1 MKSTTITQSH
11 FANIE
16 NPKIQRSKF
25 DRSSGWKG
33 DFDAGQLIPFFID
46 EALPGDTFQ
55 GNVNIFG
62 RLSTPLKPIMDNI
75 YIDVHFFSVPNRLVW
90 DNWKRFMGER
100 PDPDSTTDFLI
111 PELNLGVSNFPPYSN
126 PDYLGLP
133 TSVTGLTNISAL
145 PFRAI
150 QLTWNEWYRDQNLQ
164 DSLTFST
171 GDGPDLITNYLS
183 LLPRGKRKDYFTSAF
198 TSPQKG
204 PPVEVP
210 IGSTADLTIANNSS
224 IITNSLTPRFTYG
237 APADFQNQTL
247 QAFKDPAT
255 TSRVDL
261 FSGRV
266 FTAAETVGVNAEAQ
280 FGNQS
285 GLKIDLNNVKVDL
298 STATATTINQLR
310 QAFQLQ
316 RMYERDQRGGTR
328 YTELVRSH
336 FGVIS
341 PDARQQR
348 PEFLGGGTLNVNVN
362 PIAQTSATLDDSTP
376 QGNLSAMGTFSTK
389 GHIRFTKS
397 FTEHEIIIGFL
408 SARADLNYQ
417 QGINKMWLRQTRDD
431 FYWPTYAHLGEQA
444 ILNKEL
450 YAQGTS
456 ADEEV
461 FGYQER
467 YSEYRYKPG
476 IITGAFRSNYAQS
489 LDIWHLAQD
498 FATLPALNG
507 GFIQEQPPMGRI
519 VAVPSEKTFL
529 ADIFTEL
536 HCTRPMPTYSTPG
549 LIDHF

>member
-1 MKSTTITQSH
+1 MKSTTVSQSH
-11 FANIE
+11 FASIE

-33 DFDAGQLIPFFID
+33 DFDAGKLIPFFID

-111 PELNLGVSNFPPYSN
+111 PELNLGVQNFPAYSN

-133 TSVTGLTNISAL
+133 TAITGLTNISAL

-150 QLTWNEWYRDQNLQ
+150 LLTWNEWYRDQNLQ

-171 GDGPDLITNYLS
+171 GDGPDTITDYLT
-183 LLPRGKRKDYFTSAF
+183 LLPRGKRKDYYTSAF

-204 PPVEVP
+204 PPVSIP
-210 IGSTADLTIANNSS
+210 IGDSAPVTGLGTYPITGIGKTTGVFQAGPSASVRESTGSSTTYPAWQITSNSVADNTYYVKGTATTNGYPDIKVNLSGATLTADLS
-224 IITNSLTPRFTYG
+224 
-237 APADFQNQTL
+237 
-247 QAFKDPAT
+247 
-255 TSRVDL
+255 
-261 FSGRV
+261 
-266 FTAAETVGVNAEAQ
+266 E
-280 FGNQS
+280 
-285 GLKIDLNNVKVDL
+285 
-298 STATATTINQLR
+298 ATATTINQLR

-362 PIAQTSATLDDSTP
+362 PIAQTSATADDSTP

-417 QGINKMWLRQTRDD
+417 QGVNKMWLRQTRDD
-431 FYWPTYAHLGEQA
+431 FYWPTYAHLGEQV
-444 ILNKEL
+444 ILNKEI

-467 YSEYRYKPG
+467 FAEYRYKPG
-476 IITGAFRSNYAQS
+476 IITGAFRSNFPQS

-498 FATLPALNG
+498 FSSLPALNG
-507 GFIQEQPPMGRI
+507 GFIQEQPPMSRI

>member
-1 MKSTTITQSH
+1 MSQSH
-11 FANIE
+11 FASIE

-33 DFDAGQLIPFFID
+33 DFDAGKLIPFFVD

-55 GNVNIFG
+55 GSVNIFG

-75 YIDVHFFSVPNRLVW
+75 YIDVHFFAVPNRLVW

-111 PELNLGVSNFPPYSN
+111 PELDLGVANFPPYSN

-133 TSVTGLTNISAL
+133 TSTGGLQNISAL
-145 PFRAI
+145 PLRAI
-150 QLTWNEWYRDQNLQ
+150 KLIWNEWYRDQNLQ
-164 DSLTFST
+164 DSITFST
-171 GDGPDLITNYLS
+171 GDGPDSIADS
-183 LLPRGKRKDYFTSAF
+183 LLLYPRGKRKDYFTSAF

-204 PPVEVP
+204 PPVEIP
-210 IGSTADLTIANNSS
+210 IGASAPVIGTGKTIGLTNGTAKVTLAANSSGANWSTAAYNQN
-224 IITNSLTPRFTYG
+224 ITTTP
-237 APADFQNQTL
+237 P
-247 QAFKDPAT
+247 
-255 TSRVDL
+255 V
-261 FSGRV
+261 
-266 FTAAETVGVNAEAQ
+266 TA
-280 FGNQS
+280 NQS
-285 GLKIDLNNVKVDL
+285 GAFGVTTVLGESGMIADL
-298 STATATTINQLR
+298 SSATATTINQLR

-348 PEFLGGGTLNVNVN
+348 PEYLGGGTLNVNIN
-362 PIAQTSATLDDSTP
+362 PIAQTSATEDTSTP
-376 QGNLSAMGTFSTK
+376 QGNLTAMGTFSTK
-389 GHIRFTKS
+389 GNIRFTKS
-397 FTEHEIIIGFL
+397 FTEHEIVIGFL

-431 FYWPTYAHLGEQA
+431 YYWPTYAHLGEQA

-456 ADEEV
+456 ADEEI

-476 IITGAFRSNYAQS
+476 IVTGAFRSNYPQS
-489 LDIWHLAQD
+489 LDIWHLSQD
-498 FATLPALNG
+498 FASLPALNG

>member
-1 MKSTTITQSH
+1 MKSTTVSQAH
-11 FANIE
+11 FASTE

-25 DRSSGWKG
+25 DRSSGFKG
-33 DFDAGQLIPFFID
+33 DFDAGELVPFFID

-100 PDPDSTTDFLI
+100 PNPDSTTDFLI
-111 PELNLGVSNFPPYSN
+111 PELNMGVATFPPYSN
-126 PDYLGLP
+126 ADYLGLP
-133 TSVTGLTNISAL
+133 TSVGNLTNLSAL

-150 QLTWNEWYRDQNLQ
+150 KIIWNEWYRDENLQ
-164 DSLTFST
+164 DSIVFST
-171 GDGPDLITNYLS
+171 GDGPDSISDS
-183 LLPRGKRKDYFTSAF
+183 LLLYPRGKRKDYFTSAQI
-198 TSPQKG
+198 SPQKG
-204 PPVEVP
+204 PPVEIP
-210 IGSTADLTIANNSS
+210 IGSSAPVTGGTIATNDLPFNMGGTVGNTFNVGSTYGSMNSSDATPSSAAFRFGQETGLKLTGATADLSS
-224 IITNSLTPRFTYG
+224 
-237 APADFQNQTL
+237 
-247 QAFKDPAT
+247 
-255 TSRVDL
+255 
-261 FSGRV
+261 
-266 FTAAETVGVNAEAQ
+266 
-280 FGNQS
+280 
-285 GLKIDLNNVKVDL
+285 
-298 STATATTINQLR
+298 ATATTINQLR

-328 YTELVRSH
+328 YTELIRSH
-336 FGVIS
+336 FGVVS

-348 PEFLGGGTLNVNVN
+348 PEFLGGGTLNVNIN
-362 PIAQTSATLDDSTP
+362 PIAQTSATSGGSTP
-376 QGNLSAMGTFSTK
+376 QGNLSAMGTFKTSGT
-389 GHIRFTKS
+389 IRFTKS

-444 ILNKEL
+444 ILNKEI

-456 ADEEV
+456 EDENV

-476 IITGAFRSNYAQS
+476 IITGAFRSNYPQS

-498 FATLPALNG
+498 FSSLPALNEV
-507 GFIQEQPPMGRI
+507 FVRENPPMDRI
-519 VAVPSEKTFL
+519 VAVPSEKTFI

-536 HCTRPMPTYSTPG
+536 YCTRPMPTYSTPG